1 MSKPISDL
9 FTARVAFDER
19 TDIAMSAADFRE
31 SKLPDLISKQYSPT
45 WLAGRHACFHAAL
58 KAERARL
65 APINKAVAEVLKVA
79 EPYANM
85 HNRNCAIVDYSVCSC
100 DVEKLHKA
108 LSALKAVL
116 K

>member
-65 APINKAVAEVLKVA
+65 APINKAVAEVLKAA
-79 EPYANM
+79 ERLVNSEALKEAPMISY
-85 HNRNCAIVDYSVCSC
+85 CESYS
-100 DVEKLHKA
+100 DTRDA